1 MQQFTIDSITL
12 AAMIRICTIETLTEA
27 QRLELIKAH
36 LLNIK
41 TPTLMNGT
49 NFKMKKRL
57 RIRKIRRSRLRFNYK
72 LLQGNK

>member
-36 LLNIK
+36 LENIK
-41 TPTLMNGT
+41 TPTT
-49 NFKMKKRL
+49 DEWDEF
-57 RIRKIRRSRLRFNYK
+57 
-72 LLQGNK
+72 